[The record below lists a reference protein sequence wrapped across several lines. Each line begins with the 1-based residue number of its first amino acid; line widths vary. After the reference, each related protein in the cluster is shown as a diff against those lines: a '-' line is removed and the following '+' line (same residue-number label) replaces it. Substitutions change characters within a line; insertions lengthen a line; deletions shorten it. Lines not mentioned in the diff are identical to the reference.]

1 MRCNGVGMSDGEVME
16 RLWSYLRNFSK
27 MTKEMRPAHR
37 IDILTHALVY
47 YGIRKK
53 NRLGKIDLHYY
64 YMSLTDCLYI
74 FR

>member
-1 MRCNGVGMSDGEVME
+1 MV
-16 RLWSYLRNFSK
+16 LL
-27 MTKEMRPAHR
+27 KEFQQDDKGNAASSQDRYSNSF
-37 IDILTHALVY
+37 LVY